1 METHTTHTQE
11 KGRNDNIGITNIG
24 IKNISIKKDIRD
36 II

>member
-1 METHTTHTQE
+1 METIHAQTQE
-11 KGRNDNIGITNIG
+11 KGRNDNLSITNIG